1 MPIKL
6 TVKGDWSKVDGYFE
20 RMKELFS
27 KGRFD
32 EWGQMGVDALRYATP
47 KRTGLT
53 SESWSY
59 EIKRSSGKASI
70 EWYNSNTNDG
80 RNIAILIQYGHGT
93 KHGAWVEGRDY
104 VNPAMISVFEQI
116 ANEMWEEVTN
126 V

>member
-6 TVKGDWSKVDGYFE
+6 TVNGDWSKVDGYFE

-32 EWGQMGVDALRYATP
+32 EWGRMGVDALRYATP

-59 EIKRSSGKASI
+59 DIKRSSGRVSI

-80 RNIAILIQYGHGT
+80 NNIAILIQYGHGT
-93 KHGAWVEGRDY
+93 RQGAWVEGRDY
-104 VNPAMISVFEQI
+104 INPAMVDVFENI
-116 ANEMWEEVTN
+116 VKEMWEEVTKA
-126 V
+126 

>member
-6 TVKGDWSKVDGYFE
+6 TVKGDWSKVDGFFE
-20 RMKELFS
+20 RMKELFN

-32 EWGQMGVDALRYATP
+32 EWGQMGVDALREATP

-59 EIKRSSGKASI
+59 EIKRSHGRASI

-80 RNIAILIQYGHGT
+80 NNIAILIQYGHGT
-93 KHGAWVEGRDY
+93 RQGAWVEGRDY
-104 VNPAMISVFEQI
+104 INPAMVNVFEEI
-116 ANEMWEEVTN
+116 AKEMWEEVTKA
-126 V
+126 